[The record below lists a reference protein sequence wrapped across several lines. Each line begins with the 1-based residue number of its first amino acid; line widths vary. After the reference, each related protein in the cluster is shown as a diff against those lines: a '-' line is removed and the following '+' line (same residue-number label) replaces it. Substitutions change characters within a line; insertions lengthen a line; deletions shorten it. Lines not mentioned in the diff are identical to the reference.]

1 MTTESND
8 LPGNRTGERVVESA
22 EFEADLTAADWTAKF
37 PLEDLTHTPI
47 HLAPY
52 EVLSPVKT
60 VGRGRTNLTL
70 IRSTVFQ
77 TDAATPFASFD
88 LRESPNRNPAVSVH
102 FNASA
107 YGITWTG
114 TYVFTFA
121 VDAPTRAAFT
131 PSGFAGSGTVDAP
144 ASIRFAGRRV
154 ITVILRNV
162 PPNQDVNA
170 AIEQTSGEAWS
181 WFSTSIGR
189 PPLVIDTVSSG

>member
-1 MTTESND
+1 MDTESND
-8 LPGNRTGERVVESA
+8 LPSTRAGERVVEAA
-22 EFEADLTAADWTAKF
+22 EFEADLTAADWIAKF
-37 PLEDLTHTPI
+37 PLDDLTPFHF
-47 HLAPY
+47 APY
-52 EVLSPVKT
+52 EVLSPTRT

-70 IRSTVFQ
+70 IRPTILQ
-77 TDAATPFASFD
+77 TDAASPFAAFD

-102 FNASA
+102 FSASA

-162 PPNQDVNA
+162 PPNQEVNA

-189 PPLVIDTVSSG
+189 PPLVIDAVSTG

>member
-1 MTTESND
+1 MNSESND
-8 LPGNRTGERVVESA
+8 LSAHRAGEHVVEAA
-22 EFEADLTAADWTAKF
+22 EFEPDLTAADWTAKF
-37 PLEDLTHTPI
+37 PLQDVLGSPI

-52 EVLSPVKT
+52 EVLTPAKT

-70 IRSTVFQ
+70 IRPTIVQ
-77 TDAATPFASFD
+77 TDATTPFASFD

-121 VDAPTRAAFT
+121 VDAPTRAGFT
-131 PSGFAGSGTVDAP
+131 PSGFAGSGTVDVAG
-144 ASIRFAGRRV
+144 SIRFAGRRV

-170 AIEQTSGEAWS
+170 AIEQTRGEAWS

-189 PPLVIDTVSSG
+189 PPLVIDTVSPG

>member
-8 LPGNRTGERVVESA
+8 LPGNRTGERVVEAA

-37 PLEDLTHTPI
+37 PLEDLTHAPI

-189 PPLVIDTVSSG
+189 PPLVIDAVSPG